1 MRKFLL
7 KFLMGASLTAS
18 AFIFQACY
26 GTPIPEVDVPRNQTQ
41 LQNVVPED
49 PQTPSEE
56 EETLEEKDAETLD

>member
-7 KFLMGASLTAS
+7 NLLMGASLTAS

-41 LQNVVPED
+41 LQSVVPED
-49 PQTPSEE
+49 PQTPSKE

>member
-7 KFLMGASLTAS
+7 KLLMGASLTAS

-41 LQNVVPED
+41 LQSVVPED
-49 PQTPSEE
+49 PQTPSKE

>member
-7 KFLMGASLTAS
+7 KLLMGASLTAS

>member
-7 KFLMGASLTAS
+7 KLLMGASLTAS

-56 EETLEEKDAETLD
+56 EETLEGKDAETLD